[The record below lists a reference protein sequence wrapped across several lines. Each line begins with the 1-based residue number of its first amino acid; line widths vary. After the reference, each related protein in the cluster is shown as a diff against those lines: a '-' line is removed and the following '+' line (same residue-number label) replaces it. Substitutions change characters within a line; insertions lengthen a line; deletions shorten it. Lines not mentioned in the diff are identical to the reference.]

1 MFNNKDLN
9 KISKDLI
16 NKLKSF
22 EFEKYNNQKIVS
34 VSTDIENIQKIS
46 IRNVDLSISPIFFKS
61 NNISLY
67 GFVKEHQFSFTSS
80 VDYLSR
86 KNKMLKILSN
96 TLFVDK
102 VLNSKTYIFG
112 GENFDLEEI
121 NYDFWENMPIAQF
134 ILPRYIITKEKFIVN
149 LYLKDSNSLK
159 NILSSLE
166 KYIND
171 INSIFKNCTPIKN
184 KSTFVKVNNL
194 ETEDKYHDKLNQ
206 SIKTMK
212 KNDNPIT
219 KVVFSRIKKVSYTNS
234 VPTINIYGNL
244 LSKNEESMN
253 FLLSFNKHISLIG
266 STPELILSK
275 SSKIIQSE
283 SIAGSNFDRH
293 KNEFRSDS
301 KEINEQRIV
310 TDYILDFFENNTNN
324 INYNDI
330 PDIKK
335 SSNID
340 HLCTSFNAQLKNNK
354 NILDLLNEIHPTP
367 AIGGYPK
374 QNALKIIRNYKENRG
389 WYGGPIGWID
399 NNLDGKFYLN
409 IRSGVSVDKDLY
421 LFSGSGITEKS
432 ISKNEWKETE
442 HKFKLMLNSL

>member
-1 MFNNKDLN
+1 
-9 KISKDLI
+9 
-16 NKLKSF
+16 
-22 EFEKYNNQKIVS
+22 
-34 VSTDIENIQKIS
+34 
-46 IRNVDLSISPIFFKS
+46 
-61 NNISLY
+61 
-67 GFVKEHQFSFTSS
+67 
-80 VDYLSR
+80 
-86 KNKMLKILSN
+86 MLKILSN
-96 TLFVDK
+96 TLFIDK

-121 NYDFWENMPIAQF
+121 NYNFWENIPIAQF

-149 LYLKDSNSLK
+149 LYLKGSNSLK
-159 NILSSLE
+159 NILSLLE

-219 KVVFSRIKKVSYTNS
+219 KVVFSRIKKVSYTNR
-234 VPTINIYGNL
+234 VPTINIYRNL
-244 LSKNEESMN
+244 LSKNKESMN

-310 TDYILDFFENNTNN
+310 TDYILDFLK
-324 INYNDI
+324 IMPIISIIMIYQI
-330 PDIKK
+330 
-335 SSNID
+335 
-340 HLCTSFNAQLKNNK
+340 LKN
-354 NILDLLNEIHPTP
+354 HQT
-367 AIGGYPK
+367 
-374 QNALKIIRNYKENRG
+374 
-389 WYGGPIGWID
+389 
-399 NNLDGKFYLN
+399 
-409 IRSGVSVDKDLY
+409 
-421 LFSGSGITEKS
+421 
-432 ISKNEWKETE
+432 
-442 HKFKLMLNSL
+442 

>member
-16 NKLKSF
+16 DKLKSF

-46 IRNVDLSISPIFFKS
+46 IHNVDLSISPIFFKS

-171 INSIFKNCTPIKN
+171 INSIFKNCKPIKY

-194 ETEDKYHDKLNQ
+194 ETEDMYHDKLNQ

>member
-16 NKLKSF
+16 DKLKSF
-22 EFEKYNNQKIVS
+22 EFKKYNNQKIVS

-80 VDYLSR
+80 VDYLTR

-112 GENFDLEEI
+112 GKNFDLEEI

-171 INSIFKNCTPIKN
+171 ITSIFKNCTPVKN

>member
-16 NKLKSF
+16 KKLKSF

-46 IRNVDLSISPIFFKS
+46 IHNIDLSISPIFFKS

-96 TLFVDK
+96 TLFIDK

-121 NYDFWENMPIAQF
+121 NYNFWENIPIAQF

-149 LYLKDSNSLK
+149 LYLKGSNSLK
-159 NILSSLE
+159 NILSLLE

-184 KSTFVKVNNL
+184 ESTFVKVNNL

-219 KVVFSRIKKVSYTNS
+219 KVVFSRIKKVSYTNR
-234 VPTINIYGNL
+234 VPTINIYRNL
-244 LSKNEESMN
+244 LSKNKESMN

-310 TDYILDFFENNTNN
+310 TDYILDFFENNANN

-367 AIGGYPK
+367 AICGYPK

-409 IRSGVSVDKDLY
+409 IRSGVSIDKYLY

-432 ISKNEWKETE
+432 ISKNEWKETD

>member
-9 KISKDLI
+9 KISKDLTHQ
-16 NKLKSF
+16 LKSF
-22 EFEKYNNQKIVS
+22 EFEKYNNQKIIS
-34 VSTDIENIQKIS
+34 VCTDIGHIQTIS
-46 IRNVDLSISPIFFKS
+46 TENVDLSNSPIFFKS
-61 NNISLY
+61 NNILLY
-67 GFVKEHQFSFTSS
+67 GFIKEYQFSFTSC
-80 VDYLSR
+80 VDYFSR

-96 TLFVDK
+96 TLFVNK
-102 VLNSKTYIFG
+102 SSNSKTYIFG
-112 GENFDLEEI
+112 GENFDLEEK
-121 NYDFWENMPIAQF
+121 NYDFWKNIPIAQF
-134 ILPRYIITKEKFIVN
+134 ILPRYIITKEKFIIN

-159 NILSSLE
+159 NILSLFE

-171 INSIFKNCTPIKN
+171 IISIFKNCIPIKN
-184 KSTFVKVNNL
+184 ESTFVNVNNL
-194 ETEDKYHDKLNQ
+194 ESENKYHDKLNE
-206 SIKTMK
+206 SIKTLK

-219 KVVFSRIKKVSYTNS
+219 KVVFSRIKKVSYTDF
-234 VPTINIYGNL
+234 VPIINIYENL

-253 FLLSFNKHISLIG
+253 FLFSFNKHLSLIG

-275 SSKIIQSE
+275 TSKIIQSE
-283 SIAGSNFDRH
+283 SLAGSNFDRH

-310 TDYILDFFENNTNN
+310 TDYILDFFENNANN

-340 HLCTSFNAQLKNNK
+340 HLCTSFCAQLKNNN

-367 AIGGYPK
+367 AIAGYPK
-374 QNALKIIRNYKENRG
+374 QKALEIIRSYKENRG

-409 IRSGVSVDKDLY
+409 IRSGVSISRDLY